1 VVMACLQ
8 TAHVEEPLRGSELG
22 NGQLPAGMASA
33 GEAVVAPAEASQIVS
48 RSFVPVWCMHDSLS
62 TRVHGRAGINR

>member
-1 VVMACLQ
+1 MVMACLQ

-33 GEAVVAPAEASQIVS
+33 GEAVVSLVLSFRSGVCMIV
-48 RSFVPVWCMHDSLS
+48 
-62 TRVHGRAGINR
+62 